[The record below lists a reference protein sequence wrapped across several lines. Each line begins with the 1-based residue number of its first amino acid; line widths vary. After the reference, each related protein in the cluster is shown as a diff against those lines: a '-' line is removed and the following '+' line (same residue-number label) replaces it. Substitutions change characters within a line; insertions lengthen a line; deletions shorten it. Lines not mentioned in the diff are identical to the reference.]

1 MRGTGHQQ
9 SSVFSYISAE
19 RRVPRDH
26 PPRAVRALAA
36 AALGELG
43 ARFDAIYARIG
54 RPSIPPERLL
64 RALLLQVL
72 YTVRRE
78 RLLREQLDYN
88 LRFRWFVGLGVD
100 EAGWDAT
107 VFSQHRARPLE
118 GAIAAGFF
126 AAVVEQ
132 ARAQGWLSDE
142 HFTVGGTLVEAW
154 ASRKRFQRKDPPAS
168 NPPPDDPG
176 NRASIFMVNGAAT
189 IPPGPRL
196 IPKRGRPARG
206 QARKPGSAMP
216 VTC

>member
-1 MRGTGHQQ
+1 MRGTGQQ
-9 SSVFSYISAE
+9 RSAVFSHISAA
-19 RRVPRDH
+19 RPAPRAH
-26 PPRAVRALAA
+26 PPQAVRA
-36 AALGELG
+36 
-43 ARFDAIYARIG
+43 
-54 RPSIPPERLL
+54 PLL
-64 RALLLQVL
+64 PVL
-72 YTVRRE
+72 YRARRE